1 MKKAI
6 RKPPKKRTCPHCGK
20 TFAAPQG
27 LAGHLRYLHPDK
39 APLGTQG
46 KQALRPAK
54 STPASPPV
62 GAPKAGV
69 RTPLKTKKLT
79 CPHCDQTFTT
89 AHRLSTHI
97 QYRHRDKTSAATAP
111 PQTTS
116 PKVTAPEVAASNAS
130 AQEHLKTAL
139 QELTERQS
147 DIEEQLSR
155 METLHSEKEAIAK
168 QIEAVNTAMQAFK

>member
-1 MKKAI
+1 MKKTI
-6 RKPPKKRTCPHCGK
+6 GKSPKKRTCPHCGK

-39 APLGTQG
+39 APLRTQG
-46 KQALRPAK
+46 KQALRPEK
-54 STPASPPV
+54 SARVSPPV
-62 GAPKAGV
+62 AAPKVGV
-69 RTPLKTKKLT
+69 RTPLKSKNLT

-97 QYRHRDKTSAATAP
+97 QYRHTDKTSAATAP
-111 PQTTS
+111 PQAAP

-139 QELTERQS
+139 QELKDRQS

-168 QIEAVNTAMQAFK
+168 QIEAVNTAIQAFK